1 MNLVHRL
8 AYEMLKATFPP
19 EHGHAGVPEKLRCA
33 GDGLLFC
40 SDEAQDTHTEA
51 APRSPTHILK
61 GGYYKFEDK
70 DSAERKPATLEM
82 EGVLYC
88 LGAGSWVWVFVLFFV
103 AGLWDVVY
111 IGRYASV
118 LSVRPGLP

>member
-1 MNLVHRL
+1 MGVKLRAPPPYALFGPKQPFL
-8 AYEMLKATFPP
+8 AQTVP
-19 EHGHAGVPEKLRCA
+19 ERPDPQNTDNAGVPEKLRCA

-51 APRSPTHILK
+51 APRSPTHILR

-82 EGVLYC
+82 EGVLYRHGPDC
-88 LGAGSWVWVFVLFFV
+88 GM
-103 AGLWDVVY
+103 
-111 IGRYASV
+111 
-118 LSVRPGLP
+118 

>member
-1 MNLVHRL
+1 M
-8 AYEMLKATFPP
+8 
-19 EHGHAGVPEKLRCA
+19 
-33 GDGLLFC
+33 FC

-82 EGVLYC
+82 EGVLYR
-88 LGAGSWVWVFVLFFV
+88 LGAGSWVWVFRLFFCGWSLGR
-103 AGLWDVVY
+103 GLHWALCIRSV
-111 IGRYASV
+111 GASR
-118 LSVRPGLP
+118 LTLPRFGSFAQQQ